1 MPLPVVVALRLLSCA
16 AFTWLVWRWLG
27 VVSLVLCAPLFGVAL
42 ARPVLEMVGNTVL
55 LAKRL
60 GYRKINGRHFEHQGR
75 SIDIADDDEGYRW
88 LKTEDVRKVVAG
100 LPTDPVLVRLFPG
113 EVRPGA
119 AREVPR
125 MKAEA
130 LDAYLA
136 KATEAG
142 SLRFRLWLQR
152 EVILPARLRRERGS
166 V

>member
-16 AFTWLVWRWLG
+16 AVTWLVWRWVG
-27 VVSLVLCAPLFGVAL
+27 VFSLVFCAPLFGVAL
-42 ARPVLEMVGNTVL
+42 ARPLLEMLENTTL

-75 SIDIADDDEGYRW
+75 SLDIADDADGYRW
-88 LKTEDVRKVVAG
+88 IRTEDVRKVVAA
-100 LPTDPVLVRLFPG
+100 LPTDPVLGRLFPG
-113 EVRPGA
+113 DVRLGA

-125 MKAEA
+125 IKAEA

-136 KATEAG
+136 KSTEAS

-166 V
+166 R